1 MIKKSID
8 IKDKTLEEQM
18 ALKINATSPS
28 FENLIQSGC
37 VYVDK
42 TMYLY
47 NLLQVPSSYYFLS
60 RPRRFGKSL
69 TVSTLKAIFQGKK
82 ELFKDLY
89 IGKTDYDFKEYPVVH
104 IDFGGCPGTTV
115 NEVKQWLL
123 NKFFLIAEDY
133 SVTLM
138 RTKNYAEAFSSLI
151 VNLSKRLGKV
161 VVLVDEYDK
170 LLSSNID
177 KVKLVKGIRDVLRG
191 FFEVIK
197 ASYDYVRFV
206 FITGVT
212 KYSKVSIFSSMNNLF
227 DLSLTDAYSSMLGYT
242 EEELLHYFAEGIDEG
257 CKNLGLPRDEY
268 IDMIRIWYDGYLFS
282 PGGERVYNPVSIG
295 YFFEEKG
302 KYFRN
307 YWSRTG
313 GPKLLYDV
321 ATNINFNVETDIEK
335 SFDLDSL
342 QSYDIVELATTDVSK
357 YNYNSL
363 LFQAGYLTIKNV
375 RGNIAS
381 LGFPNKEIEKSYL
394 DMIMP
399 LYVGEGKVIKS
410 STVMLDY
417 LETGDIDT
425 FMNSMKAIFASIP
438 NNILGKYEYSFQTGF
453 YCILKAMGAKI
464 EAEVPTNKGRIDATL
479 ETENHI
485 YIFEFKVDQSATVAI
500 EQIKAK
506 GYAERFNT
514 PENKGKI
521 LHLMGISFSEEGRNL
536 DEILHEEYVI
546 T

>member
-1 MIKKSID
+1 MKKTSAVDNMQNID
-8 IKDKTLEEQM
+8 I
-18 ALKINATSPS
+18 TSAS
-28 FENLIQSGC
+28 FENLIKNKL

-42 TMYLY
+42 TDYLY
-47 NLLQVPSSYYFLS
+47 SLVRKGVGYYFLS

-82 ELFKDLY
+82 ELFRDLY
-89 IGKTDYDFKEYPVVH
+89 IGSTDYDFNDYPVIH
-104 IDFGGCPGTTV
+104 IDFSALV
-115 NEVKQWLL
+115 VEN
-123 NKFFLIAEDY
+123 AEDFEE
-133 SVTLM
+133 SLLSKLNNVA
-138 RTKNYAEAFSSLI
+138 KNYNITLKEISKVKSVFENLI
-151 VNLSKRLGKV
+151 VALNEQYGKV

-170 LLSSNID
+170 PLSDNVNNQEEAL
-177 KVKLVKGIRDVLRG
+177 KIRDVLRG

-197 ASYDYVRFV
+197 ASYDYIRFV

-227 DLSLTDAYSSMLGYT
+227 DLSLTDAYSTMLGYT

-257 CKNLGLPRDEY
+257 ASNLGLPRDEY
-268 IDMIRIWYDGYLFS
+268 IDMIRTWYDGYLFS
-282 PGGERVYNPVSIG
+282 PGGQRVYNPVSIG

-363 LFQAGYLTIKNV
+363 LFQAGYLTIKGA
-375 RGNIAS
+375 RGNIVS

-394 DMIMP
+394 DMLMP

-425 FMNSMKAIFASIP
+425 FMSSMKAIFSSIP
-438 NNILGKYEYSFQTGF
+438 NNIIGKYEYSFQTGF

-479 ETENHI
+479 ETDNHI

-500 EQIKAK
+500 EQIKQK

-514 PENKGKI
+514 PENKGKVI
-521 LHLMGISFSEEGRNL
+521 HLMGISFSEEHRNL
-536 DEILHEEYVI
+536 DEIIQEEYTI